1 MKRVIITGGTGAIG
15 IALIEELIREQ
26 IYVTVVCHEESKRR
40 MRIPQSPYVDVIEC
54 NMERVRELPQ
64 YVEAGYDVFYHFAW
78 SNTFGTGRNDVASQ
92 INNIQY
98 TLDAVEVAA
107 KLGCRRFIGA
117 GSQAEYGRF
126 EGKLSALTPTF
137 PENGYGI
144 AKLCAGQMSRIR
156 CEQLSMEHIWTRILS
171 VYGPNDG
178 RNTMIIGTICEL
190 LQGKKPACT
199 KGEQQWD
206 YLYAKD
212 AGRAF
217 YLLGD
222 KGQDHKI
229 YCIGSG
235 NARPLKE
242 FIEMLRCTIDDT
254 LEIGYGEIP
263 YGEKQVMHLCA
274 DISELAADT
283 GFQPQYTFKEG
294 IQETINWVKEMT
306 DKKEM
311 Y

>member
-1 MKRVIITGGTGAIG
+1 MKRVMITGGTGAIG
-15 IALIEELIREQ
+15 IALIEELIREK
-26 IYVTVVCHEESKRR
+26 IYVTVVCHEGSQRIT
-40 MRIPQSPYVDVIEC
+40 RIPCSPYVDIIQC
-54 NMERVRELPQ
+54 NMERVKELPQ
-64 YVEAGYDVFYHFAW
+64 YTEKEYDVFYHFAW
-78 SNTFGTGRNDVASQ
+78 NNTFGDGRNDVASQ

-117 GSQAEYGRF
+117 GSQAEYGRV
-126 EGKLSALTPTF
+126 EGKLCADTPTF
-137 PENGYGI
+137 PENGYGV

-156 CEQLSMEHIWTRILS
+156 CEQLSIEHIWTRVLS

-178 RNTMIIGTICEL
+178 KNTMVIGMIREL

-222 KGQDHKI
+222 KGQDQKI

-235 NARPLKE
+235 NAKPLKE
-242 FIEMLRCTIDDT
+242 YIETIRSMIDDR

-263 YGEKQVMHLCA
+263 YREKQVMHLCA
-274 DISELAADT
+274 DISELTADT
-283 GFQPQYTFKEG
+283 GFKPQYSFEEG
-294 IQETINWVKEMT
+294 IRETISWVRKMV

-311 Y
+311 

>member
-1 MKRVIITGGTGAIG
+1 MKRVMITGGTGAIG
-15 IALIEELIREQ
+15 IALIEELIREK
-26 IYVTVVCHEESKRR
+26 IYVTVVCHEQSPRIT
-40 MRIPQSPYVDVIEC
+40 RIPCSPYVDIIQC
-54 NMERVRELPQ
+54 NMERVKELPQ
-64 YVEAGYDVFYHFAW
+64 YTEKKYDVFYHFAW
-78 SNTFGTGRNDVASQ
+78 NNTFGDGRNDVASQ

-98 TLDAVEVAA
+98 TLDEVEVAA
-107 KLGCRRFIGA
+107 ELGCRRFIGA
-117 GSQAEYGRF
+117 VSQAEYGRV
-126 EGKLSALTPTF
+126 EGKLCSDTPAF
-137 PENGYGI
+137 PENGYGV

-156 CEQLSMEHIWTRILS
+156 CKQLSIEHIWTRVLS

-178 RNTMIIGTICEL
+178 KNTMVIGMIREL
-190 LQGKKPACT
+190 FQGKKPACT
-199 KGEQQWD
+199 RGEQQWD

-222 KGQDHKI
+222 KGQDQKI

-235 NARPLKE
+235 NAKPLKE
-242 FIEMLRCTIDDT
+242 YIEIIRSMIDDR

-274 DISELAADT
+274 DISELTADT
-283 GFQPQYTFKEG
+283 GFKPQYSFEEG
-294 IQETINWVKEMT
+294 IRETISWVRKMV

-311 Y
+311 